1 MSKDFKL
8 LLGITITIFSI
19 FFIIDY
25 LSLKNYN
32 IYEGK
37 IIGFDNRSTSYSVG
51 KQGSVKINWDIPKM
65 EYYKNND
72 TIICEDGRLVL
83 ISSFCLNEKI
93 RVLESK
99 KDKFQVK
106 IFSFFYYWIN
116 FQKIVIGLLLS
127 TIIFGYYFVF
137 IKKS

>member
-8 LLGITITIFSI
+8 LLGITTTIFSI
-19 FFIIDY
+19 FFIIDC

-37 IIGFDNRSTSYSVG
+37 IIGFDNRSTTYSDG
-51 KQGSVKINWDIPKM
+51 KQGNVKINWDIPKM

-83 ISSFCLNEKI
+83 ISSFGLNEKI

-99 KDKFQVK
+99 NDKFQVK

-116 FQKIVIGLLLS
+116 FQKIVI
-127 TIIFGYYFVF
+127 FGYYFVF